1 MDFRIFVPI
10 TKVDVGKRLVFGA
23 IAEEVPDK
31 SGEIMDYATAK
42 PEFEA
47 WSSEIAK
54 ASGGKSVGNLR
65 AMHGQVAAGKLET
78 ISFDDDARR
87 IEACGKVVD
96 DGEWTKVLEGV
107 YTGFSMGGKYL
118 KRWKDSDNPAL
129 TRYTPKPLEVS
140 LVDNPCIPTATFE
153 VVKEDGSTELRKF
166 RKADVQLTNYADPGY
181 QPDGKKRYPIDTQAH
196 VRAAWTFI
204 NRNRNA
210 DKYTPDQ
217 LAKVKARI
225 VAAWKEMIDKAGPP
239 SADKAVTSG
248 RLHKSLAEI
257 GDVSTTILTLE
268 RVKEILQTEAAIEG
282 DDSPA
287 PEHLESIIDELC
299 DFLVG
304 LTVEEAGE
312 VAGGNQNGTP
322 GDDNSDNDGNDDS
335 DNASDLA
342 DKLARVTL
350 ERNAL
355 TRTLAKTLADLPR
368 RLDAALKKIDAQAAR
383 IAALEAQPA
392 PGGAVRTSRAVTKT
406 EDSGGIPAPGDPY
419 KAFMQHLDTLS
430 PGERALAL
438 MKFSLATPLS
448 RVPDPAR

>member
-10 TKVDVGKRLVFGA
+10 TKVDVGRRLVYGA

-42 PEFEA
+42 PQFEA

-54 ASGGKSVGNLR
+54 ASGGRSVGNLR

-78 ISFDDDARR
+78 ISFDDDAKR

-96 DGEWTKVLEGV
+96 DAEWNKVLEGV
-107 YTGFSMGGKYL
+107 YTGFSMGGKYV
-118 KRWKDSDNPAL
+118 KRWKDANDPSL

-153 VVKEDGSTELRKF
+153 VVKEDGSSELRKF
-166 RKADVQLTNYADPGY
+166 RTAHPQFVTYADPGY
-181 QPDGKKRYPIDTQAH
+181 QPDGKKRYPIDTAAH

-204 NRNRNA
+204 NRKRNA
-210 DKYTPDQ
+210 DKYGPDQ

-225 VAAWKEMIDKAGPP
+225 VAAWKDMIDKSGPP
-239 SADKAVTSG
+239 AAQKCAM
-248 RLHKSLAEI
+248 HKSLAEI
-257 GDVSTTILTLE
+257 GDISGAILTLE

-282 DDSPA
+282 DNSPA
-287 PEHLESIIDELC
+287 PDHLESIIDELC
-299 DFLVG
+299 DFLVEM
-304 LTVEEAGE
+304 TVEETGEIAGE
-312 VAGGNQNGTP
+312 DETSQS
-322 GDDNSDNDGNDDS
+322 GDDSGARDADDGDMGDNDMS
-335 DNASDLA
+335 DAAENQLA
-342 DKLARVTL
+342 DKLAGVVA

-355 TRTLAKTLADLPR
+355 AKALATLPR
-368 RLDAALKKIDAQAAR
+368 KLDAALGKIDAQAAR

-392 PGGAVRTSRAVTKT
+392 PGGAVRMARAVTKA
-406 EDSGGIPAPGDPY
+406 EDAGGSAAPGDPY
-419 KAFMQHLDTLS
+419 KAFMQHLETLS

-448 RVPDPAR
+448 RVPDPVR